1 MKFNKKVQIKVI
13 GDIMLDQWIYG
24 KYGDFSAEAK
34 FKIYKS
40 EKTYTS
46 LGGVGNLCKN
56 LKNLNCNFLLF
67 TSIAKDNYGNLL
79 KKKLKE
85 NQIKYKL
92 LGKSE
97 ITTEKKRFF
106 INNSQIFRV
115 DSEIKTITKNKNSF
129 YFNKINK
136 NEIVIISDY
145 KKGVINKNLHKYL
158 IKKKC
163 LTFIDPKNKP
173 NFFKNAF
180 LVKPNLSKF
189 EEWCGKFSRK
199 KAFDLLKKMNWQWL
213 IITSGHRGV
222 HVFNKL
228 GIYNHYKVKKIKKPN
243 VIGAG
248 DIFFSALI
256 HKIVKGYDVFTA
268 SELSSYAATRLV
280 SINGDRAIKKN
291 DFKKKIVFANG
302 VFDILHSGHIDLLKF
317 AKSLGNKLIVGI
329 NSDKSVK
336 LNKGKTRPYNKIH
349 VRVKNLKQL
358 KFIDEIII
366 FNKKKPDDL
375 INKLKPDVIIKGDDY
390 KFSQVAGRNTSNVIL
405 FKKTKNISSTSII
418 KSLK

>member
-1 MKFNKKVQIKVI
+1 
-13 GDIMLDQWIYG
+13 
-24 KYGDFSAEAK
+24 
-34 FKIYKS
+34 
-40 EKTYTS
+40 
-46 LGGVGNLCKN
+46 
-56 LKNLNCNFLLF
+56 
-67 TSIAKDNYGNLL
+67 
-79 KKKLKE
+79 
-85 NQIKYKL
+85 
-92 LGKSE
+92 
-97 ITTEKKRFF
+97 
-106 INNSQIFRV
+106 
-115 DSEIKTITKNKNSF
+115 
-129 YFNKINK
+129 
-136 NEIVIISDY
+136 
-145 KKGVINKNLHKYL
+145 
-158 IKKKC
+158 
-163 LTFIDPKNKP
+163 
-173 NFFKNAF
+173 
-180 LVKPNLSKF
+180 
-189 EEWCGKFSRK
+189 
-199 KAFDLLKKMNWQWL
+199 MNWQWL

-336 LNKGKTRPYNKIH
+336 LNKGKTRPYNKIN